1 MAQRTGEAG
10 FIAAGGAPGFGD
22 GALSGVKKVV
32 LTKGGSMIEN
42 KKYRHS

>member
-10 FIAAGGAPGFGD
+10 FIAAGGGPGLGI

-42 KKYRHS
+42 EKHRHS